1 MTPPPALAHIPPI
14 MNKKSVKPWYE
25 FKAEASAGVAELR
38 IFGPIGGGF
47 WFEEEELTGK
57 AISKQLDELSEDVK
71 TIRVFVNSPG
81 GSVFDGVHIANALRR
96 QREEHGR
103 TVAVEIEALAASA
116 ATLITSAGS
125 SIKMPRNALMM
136 IHNPVGW
143 AEGPR
148 ETMLKVA
155 EGLERAGRAIL
166 ATYKWIS
173 KLNSKKLRSLMDET
187 TWMDA
192 DEALQY
198 GLITE
203 ISEPV
208 TAQASFDGAALTG
221 VPVPEKYRDRV
232 RALFK
237 NCGCT
242 GPTAGTEFADIAN
255 AAIDQKIEDE
265 DDLERADVIAELVA
279 STGEDEEKIE
289 EILTGDLECPAAD
302 IVAGFV
308 EVLPITQ
315 EQADSALETDGCET
329 GSEDEDEEEEEEE
342 TEDSTV
348 ADPGADNSKGKART
362 GAGGK
367 MKNQSTGDKE
377 AIRAARAAEKKR
389 ISGINAAADVA
400 IKAGLPAEDT
410 KKAAAKAIEDDT
422 KAADFRS
429 SMFDELAAASEKGG
443 PGMGPSGGPDVQAG
457 EAEHEKRVKG
467 ISAALWRRAGVEEKI
482 KAAAKA
488 KPDHP
493 AFQNLEFDPGEFRG
507 LSLLAHA
514 RNDLERIRPGFGAG
528 KNKMELAG
536 AFLNAAGIGQTTSDF
551 AVALE
556 NALNKT
562 LLAAYATAPETWRLF
577 CKVGSVSDFRAH
589 NRYQRGFLSRLQEI
603 KESGEFKNK
612 EIPDAAKEV
621 QQALTY
627 GNILSLS
634 RQAIVNDDMGVF
646 DDLAVTLGTAAALS
660 IELGVFDLLKLNA
673 GLGPDM
679 ADAVALFD
687 AAHNN
692 INATGSGLTVAG
704 IDADRVVMATQ
715 TDVSG
720 DVTLDLRPA
729 VLVLPIGLGGAARV
743 LNESQFD
750 HDGTKLQKPNAVVG
764 LFRDIADS
772 PHLTGTRRYLFA
784 DPSVAPVIEVAFLEG
799 EQDPFMEMESGWRI
813 DGVEWKV
820 RHDFG
825 ISAISYRGCV
835 TNAGQ

>member
-1 MTPPPALAHIPPI
+1 MK
-14 MNKKSVKPWYE
+14 KKSVKPWYE
-25 FKAEASAGVAELR
+25 FKAEASPGVAELR

-47 WFEEEELTGK
+47 WLEEDDLTGK
-57 AISKQLDELSEDVK
+57 AISRQLEDLAEDVK

-116 ATLITSAGS
+116 ATLITSAGT

-136 IHNPVGW
+136 IHNPIGW

-166 ATYKWIS
+166 ATYRWVS
-173 KLNSKKLRSLMDET
+173 KLKSKDLRALMDAT

-192 DEALQY
+192 DEALAN

-203 ISEPV
+203 IVDPV
-208 TAQASFDGAALTG
+208 TAQASFDGAALAG
-221 VPVPEKYRDRV
+221 VAVPDKYKDRV

-237 NCGCT
+237 GCGCS
-242 GPTAGTEFADIAN
+242 GPTAGADFADLAN
-255 AAIDQKIEDE
+255 GAIDQRIEDE
-265 DDLERADVIAELVA
+265 DELERADVIAELVA
-279 STGEDEEKIE
+279 STGETEETIE
-289 EILTGDLECPAAD
+289 EILDGSLECPAAE

-315 EQADSALETDGCET
+315 DQADSALEADGCET
-329 GSEDEDEEEEEEE
+329 ETEDEDELEEEEEEEEE
-342 TEDSTV
+342 TETEDSTA
-348 ADPGADNSKGKART
+348 ADPGADNSKARM

-367 MKNQSTGDKE
+367 TKMKAKTNGDKV
-377 AIRAARAAEKKR
+377 AILAARTAEKTR
-389 ISGINAAADVA
+389 IGGINAAAEVA
-400 IKAGLPAEDT
+400 IKAGLSAEDAH
-410 KKAAAKAIEDDT
+410 KAAAEAIENDT
-422 KAADFRS
+422 KVDDFRA
-429 SMFDELAAASEKGG
+429 SMFEGLATAGEKRG
-443 PGMGPSGGPDVQAG
+443 PKPIGGGPDIQAG

-467 ISAALWRRAGVEEKI
+467 ISAALWKRAGVDTTI
-482 KAAAKA
+482 RNAAKA

-507 LSLLAHA
+507 LSLLEHA
-514 RNDLERIRPGFGAG
+514 RRDLARTRPGFGEG
-528 KNKMELAG
+528 KNAMETAG

-551 AVALE
+551 AIALE

-562 LLAAYATAPETWRLF
+562 LLAAYAVAPETWRLF
-577 CKVGSVSDFRAH
+577 CKVGTVSDFRPH
-589 NRYQRGFLSRLQEI
+589 NRYQRGYLTRLQEI

-627 GNILSLS
+627 GNILVLS

-646 DDLAVTLGTAAALS
+646 NDLAVTLGMAAGLS
-660 IELGVFDLLKLNA
+660 IELGVFDLLKENS
-673 GLGPDM
+673 GLGPTMVDTKTLFH
-679 ADAVALFD
+679 AD
-687 AAHNN
+687 HGN
-692 INATGSGLTVAG
+692 INATGSALSVAG
-704 IDADRVVMATQ
+704 LDADRVVMATQ
-715 TDVSG
+715 TDSAGAVY
-720 DVTLDLRPA
+720 LDLRPA
-729 VLVLPIGLGGAARV
+729 ALVLPIGLGGEARV
-743 LNESQFD
+743 INAAEFD
-750 HDGTKLQKPNAVVG
+750 HDGTKLQKPNKVRG

-772 PHLTGTRRYLFA
+772 PHLTGTRRYMFA
-784 DPSVAPVIEVAFLEG
+784 DPTIAPVVEVAFLEG
-799 EQDPFMEMESGWRI
+799 EQDPFMEMENGWRI
-813 DGVEWKV
+813 DGVEWKI

-825 ISAISYRGCV
+825 IRAISYRGCV
-835 TNAGQ
+835 TNAGA